1 MFLGSAMNADEML
14 VTALCSL
21 LDCIRGLIS
30 VRPVLHVQS
39 QVITQFS
46 TTVAASQIQAN
57 RLCWEE
63 LYISA
68 WCASFAEV
76 CHLCSI
82 QRTADASNTL
92 IPAC

>member
-68 WCASFAEV
+68 WCVSQKYVTCVAFNV
-76 CHLCSI
+76 
-82 QRTADASNTL
+82 QQTL
-92 IPAC
+92 QIL